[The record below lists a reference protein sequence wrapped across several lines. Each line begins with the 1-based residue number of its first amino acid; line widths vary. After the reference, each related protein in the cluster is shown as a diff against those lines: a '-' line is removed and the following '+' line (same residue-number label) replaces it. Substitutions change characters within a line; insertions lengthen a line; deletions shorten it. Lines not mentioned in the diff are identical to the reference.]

1 MKWYIVRTQSNRER
15 SVSEKLI
22 KESSEDGMLFGK
34 IGKVVVPVERKVS
47 ARNGKKIFRE
57 KVMYPGYVFVEVSVI
72 GELTNYLKNC
82 DGASCLL
89 SSKGGE
95 LQSISDSEVERMI
108 GIIQNIDE
116 TAELSFVVG
125 QEIVITD
132 GPFSSFNGIIEY
144 INDQRVKI
152 SVMIFGRKT
161 PLELSINQID
171 RINA

>member
-15 SVSEKLI
+15 FVSEKLI
-22 KESSEDGMLFGK
+22 KESSENGQLFGK
-34 IGKVVVPVERKVS
+34 IGKVIVPVERKVS

-57 KVMYPGYVFVEVSVI
+57 KVMYPGYVFVEVLAI

-82 DGASCLL
+82 DGASGLL
-89 SSKGGE
+89 SNKGGE
-95 LQSISDSEVERMI
+95 LQLISDSEVERII
-108 GIIQNIDE
+108 GITQTIDE
-116 TAELSFVVG
+116 NAELSFAVG

-132 GPFSSFNGIIEY
+132 GPFSSFNGVIEL
-144 INDQRVKI
+144 INDQRVKV

-171 RINA
+171 KINA